1 MNDLANANKALSGYE
16 PHVLEHCQ
24 SFLDLVLYQ
33 RGTALEVTNLLSR
46 FTWDS
51 MGILVSGRSFNMLHG
66 TPHEV
71 LDQVRK
77 YAPIARLLLWA
88 PWVMI
93 LTRNLPILERQTASL
108 MEWYTQYIEERKKVR
123 KADQEVFIARN

>member
-1 MNDLANANKALSGYE
+1 MNDLANTNKALSGYE

-33 RGTALEVTNLLSR
+33 RGTALEVTNLPSR

-93 LTRNLPILERQTASL
+93 LARNLPILERQTASL

-123 KADQEVFIARN
+123 KADQEVFIAWN